1 MPGGRNSTARAVP
14 DFPHDPVR
22 DELGSALFASFA
34 REDQR
39 RKGFEYLN
47 GLLRAR
53 GRKSIRNIAQAVGGQ
68 ATEQYLHHFISDS
81 TWCWGPVRRALAEH
95 VLRVAEPEAWVVRPM
110 LIPKAGKHSVGVARR
125 FCPELGQ
132 TLNAQQAMGL
142 WAASDELTVPV
153 DWRLHLS
160 QAWVQD
166 QGRRS
171 RAAIPEQVRAE
182 TDGECAVEA
191 FLDADARSAFPDRPL
206 VLDARGMDVHAAVAR
221 LHPATP
227 LLVRI
232 SGTQRFTVLDPAASR
247 RGAEPLPAR
256 QIIAMARESRKPVA
270 GRWPLLA
277 ATVRVG
283 VPGQGGGNLVRVA
296 SGHGGSAGG
305 LTQVG
310 LSGPAG
316 RPVDPVRG
324 AVIGWV
330 GDLVLLGVGSA
341 GGSWPT
347 ELWLSNQPDADAAT
361 LLHTSRFLDRV
372 DHDFARFGDR
382 VGLRDFTGR
391 SFAGWHRHT
400 TLASAALAVLAL
412 SDSIHRGGWP
422 GRPDEPATVDSRYH
436 FARTADELPPA
447 Q

>member
-1 MPGGRNSTARAVP
+1 MPGGRNSTARAIP
-14 DFPHDPVR
+14 DFPR
-22 DELGSALFASFA
+22 ELAGDELGAALFASFA

-39 RKGFEYLN
+39 RKGVEYLN

-53 GRKSIRNIAQAVGGQ
+53 GRKSIRNLAQAVGGQ

-132 TLNAQQAMGL
+132 TLNAQQAMGV

-171 RAAIPEQVRAE
+171 RAAIPDGARAE

-191 FLDADARSAFPDRPL
+191 FLGADARPAFPDRPL

-227 LLVRI
+227 LLMRI
-232 SGTQRFTVLDPAASR
+232 SGTHRFTVPAPAASR
-247 RGAEPLPAR
+247 RGAQPLPAR
-256 QIIAMARESRKPVA
+256 QIIGMARETRKPVT
-270 GRWPLLA
+270 GRWPLLT

-283 VPGQGGGNLVRVA
+283 VPGQGGR
-296 SGHGGSAGG
+296 
-305 LTQVG
+305 
-310 LSGPAG
+310 
-316 RPVDPVRG
+316 
-324 AVIGWV
+324 V

-341 GGSWPT
+341 GHSWPA
-347 ELWLSNQPDADAAT
+347 ELWLSNQPDADTAT
-361 LLHTSRFLDRV
+361 LLRTSRFLDRV

-400 TLASAALAVLAL
+400 TLASAAFAVLAL
-412 SDSIHRGGWP
+412 SDPAHRGGWP
-422 GRPDEPATVDSRYH
+422 GRPGEPATVDSRYH
-436 FARTADELPPA
+436 FPRTADELPPA